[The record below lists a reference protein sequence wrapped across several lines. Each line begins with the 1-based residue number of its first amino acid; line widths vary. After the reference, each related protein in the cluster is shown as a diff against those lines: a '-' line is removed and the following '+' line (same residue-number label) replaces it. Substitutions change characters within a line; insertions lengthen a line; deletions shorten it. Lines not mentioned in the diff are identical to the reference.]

1 VVGSLGNE
9 ALRMVPLE
17 KMMQINLHQLRAFYL
32 TVKHKSITKA
42 ASILC
47 VTQPAV
53 SIQIKTLESFLG
65 TKLAIKYGK
74 TMSLTPPGKTLYRH
88 AEKIFPLVEEME
100 SAMAGYSHL
109 TQGVLT
115 IGTTRSFAKYLMPGM
130 LSRFQERYPT
140 VKITLG
146 EGSSQQIA
154 DAVLSYKYDL
164 GIIGRVPLRKKMKII
179 PFSKEEFCLVA
190 SPRHRFAKTAEI
202 SLKAL
207 EKEPIIIR
215 EDGSGSRNMALS
227 FFKSKGIE
235 PSVIMETGS
244 VEFIK
249 EYVMKGR
256 GITFL
261 YRPEIEVEV
270 TKGLLKI
277 LRVEGDP
284 IFLNTDIVLPGDV
297 VPSPAAKAFLHLIR
311 E

>member
-1 VVGSLGNE
+1 
-9 ALRMVPLE
+9 
-17 KMMQINLHQLRAFYL
+17 MMQINLHQLRAFYL

-53 SIQIKTLESFLG
+53 TIQIKTLENLLG
-65 TKLAIKYGK
+65 AKLAVKYGK
-74 TMSLTPPGKTLYRH
+74 DMTLTPPGKTLYRH
-88 AEKIFPLVEEME
+88 AEKIFRLVEAME
-100 SAMAGYSHL
+100 YAMMGYADLS
-109 TQGVLT
+109 QGTLT
-115 IGTTRSFAKYLMPGM
+115 IGTTRSFAKYLMPG
-130 LSRFQERYPT
+130 LISRFQERYPS

-146 EGSSQQIA
+146 EGSSQEIA
-154 DAVLSYKYDL
+154 NAVLAYKYDL
-164 GIIGRVPLRKKMKII
+164 GIIGRIPLGGRMKII

-190 SPRHRFAKTAEI
+190 SPQHRYAKASGI
-202 SLKAL
+202 SLKEL

-227 FFKSKGIE
+227 LFESNGLE

-249 EYVMKGR
+249 EYVMKGN

-261 YRPEIEVEV
+261 YRPEIEMEAE
-270 TKGLLKI
+270 KGLLKI
-277 LRVEGDP
+277 LQINGEP
-284 IFLNTDIVLPGDV
+284 ISLQTDIILPVDAD
-297 VPSPAAKAFLHLIR
+297 PSPAAKAFLRLIQ

>member
-1 VVGSLGNE
+1 
-9 ALRMVPLE
+9 
-17 KMMQINLHQLRAFYL
+17 MQINLHQLRAFYL

-53 SIQIKTLESFLG
+53 SIQIKTLETFLG
-65 TKLAIKYGK
+65 TKLAIKYDK
-74 TMSLTPPGKTLYRH
+74 AMSLTSAGKMLYSH
-88 AEKIFPLVEEME
+88 AEKIFQLVEEME
-100 SAMAGYSHL
+100 SAMVGHTDLS
-109 TQGVLT
+109 QGTLT
-115 IGTTRSFAKYLMPGM
+115 IGTTRSFAKYLMPG
-130 LSRFQERYPT
+130 LISRFQERYPT

-146 EGSSQQIA
+146 EGSSQEIA
-154 DAVLSYKYDL
+154 DAVVSYKYDL
-164 GIIGRVPLRKKMKII
+164 GVIGSIPMRSKLKII
-179 PFSKEEFCLVA
+179 PFSKEEFCLVT
-190 SPRHRFAKTAEI
+190 SPQHRFAKAAEI

-215 EDGSGSRNMALS
+215 EDGSGSRHMALA
-227 FFKSKGIE
+227 FFKARGIK

-270 TKGLLKI
+270 KKGLLKI
-277 LRVEGDP
+277 LRIKGDP
-284 IFLNTDIVLPGDV
+284 IVLNTDIVLPGDV
-297 VPSPAAKAFLHLIR
+297 EPSPAAKAFLRLIK

>member
-1 VVGSLGNE
+1 MIGSPGYE
-9 ALRMVPLE
+9 ALLMAHLE

-32 TVKHKSITKA
+32 TIKHKSITKA
-42 ASILC
+42 ASMLF

-53 SIQIKTLESFLG
+53 SIQIKTLENFLG
-65 TKLAIKYGK
+65 TKLAIKYDK
-74 TMSLTPPGKTLYRH
+74 AMSLTPPGKTLYSH
-88 AEKIFPLVEEME
+88 AEKIFHMVEEME
-100 SAMAGYSHL
+100 SAMADYTDLS
-109 TQGVLT
+109 QRVLT
-115 IGTTRSFAKYLMPGM
+115 IGTTRSFAKYLMPGL

-146 EGSSQQIA
+146 EGSSQEIA

-164 GIIGRVPLRKKMKII
+164 GIIGSVPLRKKMKII

-190 SPRHRFAKTAEI
+190 SPHHRFAKAAEI
-202 SLKAL
+202 SLKEL

-215 EDGSGSRNMALS
+215 EDGSGSRNMALA
-227 FFKSKGIE
+227 FFKAKGIK

-261 YRPEIEVEV
+261 YRPEIEVEA

-277 LRVEGDP
+277 LKVEGDP
-284 IFLNTDIVLPGDV
+284 IVLNTDIVLPGDV
-297 VPSPAAKAFLHLIR
+297 VPSPAAKAFLRLIR